1 MVTVIMGRNVRRII
15 ESSIILI
22 EEKLSSNSSG
32 TTRVGGSAAEWSEGT
47 MTRGQEGYQICLHRM
62 TRCKRDPEGLKDQRN
77 RVV

>member
-32 TTRVGGSAAEWSEGT
+32 PPEWEAVQLS
-47 MTRGQEGYQICLHRM
+47 
-62 TRCKRDPEGLKDQRN
+62 GLKAP
-77 RVV
+77 